1 MIVDHSCSTSFAV
14 TFGRNPNFA
23 NSSRIFNHIAR
34 SWIQYQY
41 ILEGDIGVIIYQ
53 VLGSTSED

>member
-1 MIVDHSCSTSFAV
+1 MLTPFSV
-14 TFGRNPNFA
+14 TFGRDPNFA

-34 SWIQYQY
+34 RWIQYQY
-41 ILEGDIGVIIYQ
+41 ILKGDIGFIIYQ

>member
-1 MIVDHSCSTSFAV
+1 MLTPFSV
-14 TFGRNPNFA
+14 TFGRDPNFA

-34 SWIQYQY
+34 RWIQYQY

-53 VLGSTSED
+53 VLGSTGED